1 MLRND
6 SDRQMIQ
13 ADDHAD
19 FMAALNAEPHE
30 LEMEQDFND
39 SDMLEDEDFDDG
51 EDWEHFDD
59 SDAYADMTPEEME
72 IADREGDGRQNDFHY
87 DTQYDYWD

>member
-19 FMAALNAEPHE
+19 FMAALNAELHE
-30 LEMEQDFND
+30 LEMEQDFDD
-39 SDMLEDEDFDDG
+39 SDMLEEEEFDEDEWMDVPDD
-51 EDWEHFDD
+51 
-59 SDAYADMTPEEME
+59 DAYADMTDEERD
-72 IADREGDGRQNDFHY
+72 IADREGDGRQDDFHY
-87 DTQYDYWD
+87 DTPYDYWD